1 MICVR
6 TCGEQIEQPWCSC
19 LDKQAG
25 RGHVAV
31 QRYKI
36 KKLKKT
42 QRLPVMVASVVPA
55 CAACVHVEDNRSTH
69 GVGACGQLMNVV

>member
-6 TCGEQIEQPWCSC
+6 TCGEQIEQPWCWC
-19 LDKQAG
+19 LEEQGGRGNVAG
-25 RGHVAV
+25 RGLN
-31 QRYKI
+31 QKNP
-36 KKLKKT
+36 